1 MTGGGY
7 YFPSPL
13 PVTALIMLTIKD
25 LIGQKKPDFEK
36 ILNFYKSEI
45 AAIRTNR
52 ATPALVED
60 IEVDYYSQR
69 LKIKELGSVTVP
81 EPRTIVIQPW
91 DKGALEAI
99 GGAISQSG
107 VGLNPVNDGNTIR
120 LNLPPLT
127 EERRKE
133 FIKLLKQKAED
144 AKIKIRRTR
153 EELWNKIQHLERERQ
168 IREDDKFWAKEELQ
182 KIVDEFNQKVE
193 DMEKKKESE
202 LLA

>member
-1 MTGGGY
+1 
-7 YFPSPL
+7 
-13 PVTALIMLTIKD
+13 MLAVKD
-25 LIGQKKPDFEK
+25 LINQKKPDFEK
-36 ILNFYKSEI
+36 ILNFYKAEI

-60 IEVDYYSQR
+60 ISVDYYNQR
-69 LKIKELGSVTVP
+69 LKIKELGSITVP

-91 DKGALEAI
+91 DKSALEAI

-107 VGLNPVNDGNTIR
+107 IGLNPVSDGDVVR

-133 FIKLLKQKAED
+133 FVKLLKQKTED

-153 EELWNKIQHLERERQ
+153 EELWNKVQHLGKEHQ
-168 IREDDKFWAKEELQ
+168 IREDDKFRAKEELQ
-182 KIVDEFNQKVE
+182 RLIDDYNRKVE
-193 DMEKKKESE
+193 DMEKKKTSE
-202 LLA
+202 LLV

>member
-1 MTGGGY
+1 M
-7 YFPSPL
+7 
-13 PVTALIMLTIKD
+13 LIIKD

-36 ILNFYKSEI
+36 VLNFYKSEI

-60 IEVDYYSQR
+60 IEVDYYNQR
-69 LKIKELGSVTVP
+69 LKIKELGSITVP

-107 VGLNPVNDGNTIR
+107 VGLNPVNDGNAVR

-144 AKIKIRRTR
+144 ARIKIRRTR
-153 EELWNKIQHLERERQ
+153 EELWNKVQHLERERQ

-182 KIVDEFNQKVE
+182 KIVDEFNQKAE